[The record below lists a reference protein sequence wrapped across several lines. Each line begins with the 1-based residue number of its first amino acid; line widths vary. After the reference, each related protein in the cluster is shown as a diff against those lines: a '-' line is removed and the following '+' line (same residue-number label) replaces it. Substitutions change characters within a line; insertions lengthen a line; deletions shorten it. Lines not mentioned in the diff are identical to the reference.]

1 MKWKLLEPYFI
12 GSRRVK
18 NRIIMAPMETRL
30 NTISGDVTQSMID
43 YYTER
48 AKGGAG
54 AIIIE
59 NTFVD
64 NLASRSSLISSG
76 ISSDHMIA
84 GKNLLAEAI
93 KENGALAIIQLGH
106 GGRQAREEA
115 GEYEAVAPSE
125 VICSVTRRIP
135 HTLTKEEI
143 VNVEDAFA
151 KAASRA
157 KQAGFDGVEIHG
169 AHGYLVGSFL
179 SPLTNLRNDEYGGN
193 LKNRGRFATNI
204 INKTREKTGK
214 DFIIGY
220 RISASEYIKGGL
232 EPEEACSFVSSI
244 DQFIDYI
251 HVSAGIYESPSFWN
265 IASTYIPS
273 GQLIPLAAQMKKA
286 VRIPVV
292 AVGSLNP
299 RLAEQVLINGDADF
313 IAFGRALIAD
323 PFLPKKLEQDR
334 EQDIRPCIRGNE
346 GCISRFY
353 SGCAIRCEVNPACG
367 REAHYKIKKVSMPK
381 KVLVIG
387 GGVSGMEAARVA
399 VLMGHKVTLME
410 KENKL
415 GGHMTESTRQDF
427 KSGEAD
433 LLRWLIIQVE
443 KNGVNVILNTFATAD
458 TISKTNPDVLII
470 AIGSEYIR
478 PSIKGAQNAFIA
490 GEILDNTSL
499 AGDSVIVIGGGLAG
513 AETALTLALEKK
525 KVTIVEMLGHI
536 ALKHEPGTREALV
549 QRLKSLNVSIMTGHN
564 ILEIE
569 ASGQVTASDPEGNI
583 IKIKADTVVLASGMA
598 SRTISDL
605 SNIIPN
611 TFSIGDCVEA
621 RKIYQCMHEAWNV
634 VINKLSDEII
644 SWVSSAWISL

>member
-1 MKWKLLEPYFI
+1 MKWKLLESSRI
-12 GSRRVK
+12 GSRLVK

-54 AIIIE
+54 VIIIE
-59 NTFVD
+59 NTYVD
-64 NLASRSSLISSG
+64 NQASRSSLISSG
-76 ISSDHMIA
+76 ISSDHLIA

-93 KENGALAIIQLGH
+93 KENGALAIIQLSH
-106 GGRQAREEA
+106 GGRQAREGA
-115 GEYEAVAPSE
+115 GACEAVAPSA
-125 VICSVTRRIP
+125 VMCSVTRRIP
-135 HTLTKEEI
+135 HVLTIEEI
-143 VNVEDAFA
+143 VKIEDAFA
-151 KAASRA
+151 EAASRA
-157 KQAGFDGVEIHG
+157 EQAGFDGVEIHG
-169 AHGYLVGSFL
+169 AHGYLVASFL

-193 LKNRGRFATNI
+193 LKNRGRFAANI
-204 INKTREKTGK
+204 INKTRIKTGK

-232 EPEEACSFVSSI
+232 EPEEACSFVSLI
-244 DQFIDYI
+244 DQFIDYV

-286 VRIPVV
+286 VNIPVV
-292 AVGSLNP
+292 AVGSFNP
-299 RLAEQVLINGDADF
+299 KLAEQVLINGDADF
-313 IAFGRALIAD
+313 ISFGRALIAD
-323 PFLPKKLEQDR
+323 PFFPKKLEKNR

-381 KVLVIG
+381 KVLIIG

-399 VLMGHKVTLME
+399 ALMGHKVTLME

-433 LLRWLIIQVE
+433 LLRWLITQVE
-443 KNGVNVILNTFATAD
+443 KNAVNVLLNTFVTAD
-458 TISKTNPDVLII
+458 TIIKESPDVLII

-478 PSIKGAQNAFIA
+478 PDIKGAQNAFIA

-499 AGDSVIVIGGGLAG
+499 TGDSVIVIGGGLAG
-513 AETALTLALEKK
+513 SETALTLALEKK
-525 KVTIVEMLGHI
+525 KVTIVEMLEHI
-536 ALKHEPGTREALV
+536 AIKHEPGTREALV
-549 QRLKSLNVSIMTGHN
+549 QRLKALSVCIMTGHN
-564 ILEIE
+564 VLEIE
-569 ASGQVTASDPEGNI
+569 TTGQVTASDPEGNVV
-583 IKIKADTVVLASGMA
+583 KIKGDTVVLATGLK
-598 SRTISDL
+598 SRPASDL
-605 SNIIPN
+605 LNVIPD

-634 VINKLSDEII
+634 VINKISDEII
-644 SWVSSAWISL
+644 

>member
-1 MKWKLLEPYFI
+1 MKWKLLEQANI

-30 NTISGDVTQSMID
+30 NTISGDVTPAMID

-54 AIIIE
+54 VIIIE

-76 ISSDHMIA
+76 LYTDHLLA

-106 GGRQAREEA
+106 GGRQAREGA
-115 GEYEAVAPSE
+115 SIYEAAAPSA
-125 VICSVTRRIP
+125 VICSVTRRTP
-135 HTLTKEEI
+135 HVLTKEEI
-143 VNVEDAFA
+143 VKIEDAFA
-151 KAASRA
+151 EAASRA
-157 KQAGFDGVEIHG
+157 KQAGFDGIELHG
-169 AHGYLVGSFL
+169 AHGYLIGSFL
-179 SPLTNLRNDEYGGN
+179 SPLTNLRKDEYGGS
-193 LKNRGRFATNI
+193 LKNRGRFAENI
-204 INKTREKTGK
+204 INKTRDKTGK

-244 DQFIDYI
+244 EQFIDYI
-251 HVSAGIYESPSFWN
+251 HVSAGIYETPSFWN

-286 VRIPVV
+286 VSIPVV

-299 RLAEQVLINGDADF
+299 ELAEKILNNGFADF

-323 PFLPKKLEQDR
+323 PFLPRKLEENR
-334 EQDIRPCIRGNE
+334 EEDIRPCIRGNE

-367 REAHYKIKKVSMPK
+367 KEAHYKIN
-381 KVLVIG
+381 KVLKPKNVLIIG

-399 VLMGHKVTLME
+399 ALMGHKVTLME

-427 KSGEAD
+427 KSDEAK
-433 LLRWLIIQVE
+433 LLRWLSKQVE
-443 KNGVNVILNTFATAD
+443 KNGVNILLNTFVTAQ
-458 TISKTNPDVLII
+458 TIINERPDALII
-470 AIGSEYIR
+470 AIGSEYMR
-478 PSIKGAQNAFIA
+478 PDIKGAENTFLA
-490 GEILDNTSL
+490 GEILDDTSL
-499 AGDSVIVIGGGLAG
+499 TGDSIIVIGGGLAG
-513 AETALTLALEKK
+513 AETALTLAMQQK
-525 KVTIVEMLGHI
+525 KVTIVEMLEQI

-549 QRLKSLNVSIMTGHN
+549 QSLKREQVCIMTCHTV
-564 ILEIE
+564 LEIE
-569 ASGQVTASDPEGNI
+569 KTGQVTVSDLEGNI
-583 IKIKADTVVLASGMA
+583 TKIKGDTVVLATGLA
-598 SRTISDL
+598 SRAISDL
-605 SNIIPN
+605 SKIIPN

-634 VINKLSDEII
+634 VINKISDEG
-644 SWVSSAWISL
+644 VSC

>member
-1 MKWKLLEPYFI
+1 MKWKLLEQANI

-30 NTISGDVTQSMID
+30 NTISGDVTPAMID

-54 AIIIE
+54 VIIIE

-76 ISSDHMIA
+76 LYTDHLLA

-106 GGRQAREEA
+106 GGRQAREGA
-115 GEYEAVAPSE
+115 SIYEAAAPSA
-125 VICSVTRRIP
+125 VICSVTRRTP
-135 HTLTKEEI
+135 HVLTKEEI
-143 VNVEDAFA
+143 VKIEDAFA
-151 KAASRA
+151 EAASRA
-157 KQAGFDGVEIHG
+157 KQAGFDGIELHG
-169 AHGYLVGSFL
+169 AHGYLIGSFL
-179 SPLTNLRNDEYGGN
+179 SPLTNLRKDEYGGS
-193 LKNRGRFATNI
+193 LKNRGRFAENI
-204 INKTREKTGK
+204 INKTRDKTGK

-244 DQFIDYI
+244 EQFIDYI
-251 HVSAGIYESPSFWN
+251 HVSAGIYETPSFWN

-286 VRIPVV
+286 VSIPVV

-299 RLAEQVLINGDADF
+299 ELAEKILNNGFADF

-323 PFLPKKLEQDR
+323 PFLPRKLEENR
-334 EQDIRPCIRGNE
+334 EEDIRPCIRGNE

-367 REAHYKIKKVSMPK
+367 KEAHYKIN
-381 KVLVIG
+381 KVLKPKNVLIIG

-399 VLMGHKVTLME
+399 ALMGHKVTLME

-415 GGHMTESTRQDF
+415 GGNMTESTRQDF
-427 KSGEAD
+427 KSDEAK
-433 LLRWLIIQVE
+433 LLRWLSKQVE
-443 KNGVNVILNTFATAD
+443 KNGVNILLNTFVTAQ
-458 TISKTNPDVLII
+458 TIINERPDALII
-470 AIGSEYIR
+470 AIGSEYMR
-478 PSIKGAQNAFIA
+478 PDIKGAENTFLA
-490 GEILDNTSL
+490 GEILDDTSL
-499 AGDSVIVIGGGLAG
+499 TGDSIIVIGGGLAG
-513 AETALTLALEKK
+513 AETALTLAMQQK
-525 KVTIVEMLGHI
+525 KVTIVEMLEQI

-549 QRLKSLNVSIMTGHN
+549 QSLKREQVCIMTCHTV
-564 ILEIE
+564 LEIE
-569 ASGQVTASDPEGNI
+569 KTGQVTVSDLEGNI
-583 IKIKADTVVLASGMA
+583 TKIKGDTVVLATGLA
-598 SRTISDL
+598 SRAISDL
-605 SNIIPN
+605 SKIIPN

-634 VINKLSDEII
+634 VINKISDEG
-644 SWVSSAWISL
+644 VSC

>member
-1 MKWKLLEPYFI
+1 MKWKLLEQANI

-30 NTISGDVTQSMID
+30 NTISGDVTPAMID

-54 AIIIE
+54 VIIIE

-76 ISSDHMIA
+76 LYTDHLLA

-106 GGRQAREEA
+106 GGRQAREGA
-115 GEYEAVAPSE
+115 SIYEAAAPSA
-125 VICSVTRRIP
+125 VICSVTRRTP
-135 HTLTKEEI
+135 HVLTKEEI
-143 VNVEDAFA
+143 VKIEDAFA
-151 KAASRA
+151 EAASRA
-157 KQAGFDGVEIHG
+157 KQAGFDGIELHG
-169 AHGYLVGSFL
+169 AHGYLIGSFL
-179 SPLTNLRNDEYGGN
+179 SPLTNLRKDEYGGS
-193 LKNRGRFATNI
+193 LKNRGRFAENI
-204 INKTREKTGK
+204 INKTRDKTGK

-244 DQFIDYI
+244 EQFIDYI
-251 HVSAGIYESPSFWN
+251 HVSAGIYETPSFWN

-286 VRIPVV
+286 VSIPVV

-299 RLAEQVLINGDADF
+299 ELAEKILNNGFADF

-323 PFLPKKLEQDR
+323 PFLPRKLEENR
-334 EQDIRPCIRGNE
+334 EEDIRPCIRGNE

-367 REAHYKIKKVSMPK
+367 KEAHYKIN
-381 KVLVIG
+381 KVLKPKNVLIIG

-399 VLMGHKVTLME
+399 ALMGHKVTLME

-427 KSGEAD
+427 KSDEAK
-433 LLRWLIIQVE
+433 LLRWLSKQVE
-443 KNGVNVILNTFATAD
+443 KNGVNILLNTFVTAQ
-458 TISKTNPDVLII
+458 TIINERPDALII
-470 AIGSEYIR
+470 AIGSEYMR
-478 PSIKGAQNAFIA
+478 PDIKGAENTFLA
-490 GEILDNTSL
+490 GEILDDTSL
-499 AGDSVIVIGGGLAG
+499 TGDSIIVIGGGLAG
-513 AETALTLALEKK
+513 AETALTLAMQQK
-525 KVTIVEMLGHI
+525 KVTIVEMLEQI

-549 QRLKSLNVSIMTGHN
+549 QSLKREQVCIMTCHTV
-564 ILEIE
+564 LEIE
-569 ASGQVTASDPEGNI
+569 KTGQVTVSDLEGNI
-583 IKIKADTVVLASGMA
+583 TKIKGDTVVLATGLA
-598 SRTISDL
+598 SRAISDL
-605 SNIIPN
+605 SKIIPN

-634 VINKLSDEII
+634 VINKEAIKVVLVID
-644 SWVSSAWISL
+644 L